1 MEAGDGVSKK
11 DQQDPQDR
19 AARLEAEL
27 RASDREFRETLPLEA
42 VSAAAR
48 EPGLG
53 LARTVERI
61 MTGYRDRPAVAQRRT
76 ELVRDPETGR
86 STAHVRHDFVVRTY
100 GEVWDRVRAVAAT
113 WSAHGIGPGD
123 FIATTG
129 FTSAEYLTLDLATSY
144 LGAVAVP
151 LQPSASVPQLQ
162 AIVEETAPK
171 VLATSPAYLG
181 KAVELALAA
190 TSTPRIL
197 VFDSNPDLDED
208 REALA
213 EAAQRLTATGQHIDT
228 VDEIVS
234 AAADLPPAPLFDPAP
249 GEDPLSL
256 LVYTSGS
263 TGTPKGA
270 MYHDRIVRGFWT
282 GEAMGSRDIASITVN
297 YMPMSH
303 VMGRASIIGAF
314 GRGGLN
320 YFTARA
326 DLSTLF
332 EDIALARPTELAAVP
347 RIFDM
352 LFQMY
357 QSELHSRSAEFDDR
371 EQLDAAVLAD
381 LRDRVLGGRVLHGL
395 VGSAPIS
402 AEMKAFAQLCLA
414 APLQEGYGSTE
425 SGIVIMDDKVIR
437 PPVVDYKLVDVPELG
452 YFATDRPHPRGEL
465 LLKTENIF
473 PGYYNRPD
481 VTAAAFDEDGFYKT
495 GDIMAEIGPD
505 ELRYVDRRNNVQ
517 KLSQGEFVA
526 LSKVESVFSANPSIR
541 QIYPYGNSERP
552 YLLAVI
558 VPTEHALEQAGSAEA
573 LKPLLVQAL
582 QQTAKDAG
590 LEPYEIPRDFLI
602 ETEPFSMA
610 NGLLSDVRKL
620 LRPRLRERYGD
631 RLEQLYTELADGA
644 AEELRALRAEG
655 RNQPILP
662 TVARAARAL
671 LGCSDAET
679 RPDSHFTD
687 LGGDSLSAL
696 SFSNLL
702 RDIFEIEVPVSVV
715 ISPANDLH
723 AIADYIAAQLNQ
735 TDTVPSFSS
744 VHGVGATEIGA
755 SDLRLDKFIDHD
767 ILAAA
772 EQLPA
777 PEHTEPRTV
786 FLTGATGYLGRFMC
800 LDWLER
806 LAERGG
812 KLICVVR
819 GTDDAAARRRLDD
832 TFDSGDAELLAHY
845 RKLAEEHLEVLAGDL
860 GAPRLG
866 LDEDTWN
873 RLTEQVDVVMHPGA
887 LVNHVLPYDQLF
899 GPNVFGTAELIRL
912 AITTRLKPFTNISTI
927 GVADQM
933 VPGTFDEITDIRELS
948 AVRRVHDG
956 YANGYAM
963 SKWAGEVLLREAH
976 DAFGLPV
983 TVFRSDMILA
993 HSTYTGQ
1000 LNVPDMFTR
1009 LMLTLVATGLAPKS
1023 FYTLQEDGT
1032 RPRAH
1037 YDGLP
1042 VDFSAEAVDILG
1054 GQHGDGYRTYHLFN
1068 PHDDGISL
1076 DTYVDWL
1083 IDAGYAITR
1092 VDDYADWLARFET
1105 AIKALPEKQ
1114 RRHSLLPLLH
1124 SYAEPDNPVSGG
1136 IAPTDEFRRAVAEAG
1151 VGGRHEIPQVTPGL
1165 IVKYIDDLAQLDLL

>member
-1 MEAGDGVSKK
+1 M
-11 DQQDPQDR
+11 
-19 AARLEAEL
+19 EAEL
-27 RASDREFRETLPLEA
+27 RTSDREFRETLPLDA
-42 VSAAAR
+42 VSESAR

-53 LARTVERI
+53 TARTAERI

-76 ELVRDPETGR
+76 ELVRHPETGR
-86 STAHVRHDFVVRTY
+86 TTAHLLPEFTTRTY
-100 GEVWDRVRAVAAT
+100 GEVWDRARLVAT
-113 WSAHGIGPGD
+113 GWSARGVRPGD
-123 FIATTG
+123 FVATIG
-129 FTSAEYLTLDLATSY
+129 FTSAEYVTLDLAIVC

-151 LQPSASVPQLQ
+151 LQPSASAPQLQ
-162 AIVEETAPK
+162 AIIDETGPK
-171 VLATSPAYLG
+171 VLATGPAYLG

-190 TSTPRIL
+190 KSSPRIL
-197 VFDSNPDLDED
+197 VFDSDPDLDED

-213 EAAQRLTATGQHIDT
+213 DAARQLTAAGQHIET

-234 AAADLPPAPLFDPAP
+234 AATDLPPAPLFSPEP

-256 LVYTSGS
+256 LIYTSGS

-270 MYHDRIVRGFWT
+270 MYHDHSVRGFWT
-282 GEAMGSRDIASITVN
+282 GEAMGSRDIPAITIN

-303 VMGRASIIGAF
+303 LMGRASFLGTF
-314 GRGGLN
+314 SRGGLN

-357 QSELHSRSAEFDDR
+357 QSELHSRSGEFDDR
-371 EQLDAAVLAD
+371 RQLEAAVQAD
-381 LRDRVLGGRVLHGL
+381 LRERVLGGRVLHGL

-402 AEMKAFAQLCLA
+402 AEMKAFARACLA
-414 APLQEGYGSTE
+414 VPLQEGYGSTE
-425 SGIVIMDDKVIR
+425 SGVVIMDDTVMR
-437 PPVVDYKLVDVPELG
+437 PPVIEYKLLDVPELG

-465 LLKTENIF
+465 LLKTESIF

-481 VTAAAFDEDGFYKT
+481 VTAATFDADGFYKT

-505 ELRYVDRRNNVQ
+505 QLRYVDRRNNVQ

-526 LSKVESVFSANPSIR
+526 LSKVEAVFTGNPAIR
-541 QIYPYGNSERP
+541 QIYPYGNAERP

-558 VPTEHALEQAGSAEA
+558 VPTERAVEQADNADA
-573 LKPLLVQAL
+573 LKSLLVQAL
-582 QQTAKDAG
+582 HRTAKDAG

-631 RLEQLYTELADGA
+631 RLEQLYSDLAHGE
-644 AEELRALRAEG
+644 AEELQVLRADG
-655 RNQPILP
+655 RNRPALE
-662 TVARAARAL
+662 TVARAARAM
-671 LGCSDAET
+671 LGSSDAQT
-679 RPDSHFTD
+679 RPDVHFTD

-702 RDIFEIEVPVSVV
+702 KDIFEIEVPVSVV
-715 ISPANDLH
+715 ISPANDLR
-723 AIADYIAAQLNQ
+723 AIADYVAAQLNN
-735 TDTVPSFSS
+735 TGDMPTFSL
-744 VHGVGATEIGA
+744 VHGAGATEITAG
-755 SDLRLDKFIDHD
+755 DLRLDTFIDRD

-812 KLICVVR
+812 TLICVVR

-832 TFDSGDAELLAHY
+832 TFDSGDAALLEHY
-845 RKLAEEHLEVLAGDL
+845 RKLAEDHLEVLAGDL

-873 RLTEQVDVVMHPGA
+873 RLARDVDVVMHPGA
-887 LVNHVLPYDQLF
+887 LVNHILPYDQLF

-933 VPGTFDEITDIRELS
+933 SPGTFDETPDIRELS
-948 AVRRVHDG
+948 PVRRIHDG

-963 SKWAGEVLLREAH
+963 SKWAGEVLLREAY
-976 DAFGLPV
+976 DALGLPV

-1009 LMLTLVATGLAPKS
+1009 LMLTLVATGLAPGS
-1023 FYTLQEDGT
+1023 FYTPRQDGS
-1032 RPRAH
+1032 RAVAH

-1042 VDFSAEAVDILG
+1042 VDFSAEAVNTIG
-1054 GQHGDGYRTYHLFN
+1054 TRHQEGYRTYHLIN
-1068 PHDDGISL
+1068 PHEDGVSL

-1083 IDAGYAITR
+1083 TEAGYAITR
-1092 VDDYADWLARFET
+1092 VDDYADWLTRFEA

-1114 RRHSLLPLLH
+1114 RKHSLLPLLH
-1124 SYAEPDNPVSGG
+1124 SFDKPDHPVNGGVAPAEQ
-1136 IAPTDEFRRAVAEAG
+1136 FRLAVQEAG
-1151 VGGRHEIPQVTPGL
+1151 IGGRRDIPQVSPGL
-1165 IVKYIDDLAQLDLL
+1165 IVKYINDLEQLDLL

>member
-1 MEAGDGVSKK
+1 MSKK

-27 RASDREFRETLPLEA
+27 RASDREFREALPLDA
-42 VSAAAR
+42 VTAAAR

-53 LARTVERI
+53 LARTIERI
-61 MTGYRDRPAVAQRRT
+61 MTGYSDRPAVAQRRT

-86 STAHVRHDFVVRTY
+86 ATTRLLPEFTTRTY
-100 GEVWDRVRAVAAT
+100 GEVWDRARAVAT
-113 WSAHGIGPGD
+113 GWSAQGIRPGE
-123 FIATTG
+123 FIATIG
-129 FTSAEYLTLDLATSY
+129 FTSAEYLTLDLATTY

-151 LQPSASVPQLQ
+151 LQPSSVVPQLQ
-162 AIVEETAPK
+162 AIVDETAPK
-171 VLATSPAYLG
+171 VLATSLAYLD
-181 KAVELALAA
+181 KALELALASPA
-190 TSTPRIL
+190 KPRVL
-197 VFDSNPDLDED
+197 VFDVDPEVDDD

-213 EAAQRLTATGQHIDT
+213 AATERLTATGQSIDT
-228 VDEIVS
+228 VNEIAT
-234 AAADLPPAPLFDPAP
+234 AATDLPTVPLFDPEP
-249 GEDPLSL
+249 GESPLTL
-256 LVYTSGS
+256 LIYTSGS
-263 TGTPKGA
+263 TGAPKGA
-270 MYHDRIVRGFWT
+270 MYQEHLVRGHWT
-282 GEAMGSRDIASITVN
+282 GEAMGTREFPSITVN

-303 VMGRASIIGAF
+303 LMGRASIMGAF
-314 GRGGLN
+314 SRGGIN

-357 QSELHSRSAEFDDR
+357 QSELHTRSGEFDDS
-371 EQLDAAVLAD
+371 EQLDAAVKAD

-402 AEMKAFAQLCLA
+402 AELKAFAQSCLA
-414 APLQEGYGSTE
+414 VPLVEGYGSTE
-425 SGIVIMDDKVIR
+425 SGIVVMDDKVIR
-437 PPVVDYKLVDVPELG
+437 PPVIDYKLADVPELG
-452 YFATDRPHPRGEL
+452 YFNTDRPYPRGEL
-465 LLKTENIF
+465 LIKTENIF

-481 VTAAAFDEDGFYKT
+481 VTASMFDADGYYMT
-495 GDIMAEIGPD
+495 GDIMAETGPD

-526 LSKVESVFSANPSIR
+526 LSKVESVFNTNPSIQ

-558 VPTEHALEQAGSAEA
+558 VPTEQALEDAGSVEALEPILAEA
-573 LKPLLVQAL
+573 LQR
-582 QQTAKDAG
+582 TAKEAG

-610 NGLLSDVRKL
+610 NGLLSDIRKL

-631 RLEQLYTELADGA
+631 RLEQLYTELAQSEA
-644 AEELRALRAEG
+644 AELQALRTNG
-655 RNQPILP
+655 RDQPIFE
-662 TVARAARAL
+662 TVARATRAM

-679 RPDSHFTD
+679 RPDAHFTD

-702 RDIFEIEVPVSVV
+702 GEIFEVEVPVSVA
-715 ISPANDLH
+715 ISPANDLR
-723 AIADYIAAQLNQ
+723 AIADYIAAQLDQ
-735 TDTVPSFSS
+735 TGNLPTFSS
-744 VHGVGATEIGA
+744 VHGVGATEIKA
-755 SDLRLDKFIDHD
+755 SDLRLDKFIDRD

-777 PEHTEPRTV
+777 PQHTEPRTV

-800 LDWLER
+800 IDWLER
-806 LAERGG
+806 LSERGG
-812 KLICVVR
+812 KLICIVR
-819 GTDDAAARRRLDD
+819 GSDDAAARKRLDD
-832 TFDSGDAELLAHY
+832 TFDTGDAELLAHY
-845 RKLAEEHLEVLAGDL
+845 RKLAEKHLEVLAGDL

-866 LDEDTWN
+866 LDEGTWN
-873 RLTEQVDVVMHPGA
+873 RLTAEVDVVMHPGA
-887 LVNHVLPYDQLF
+887 LVNHVLPYDQMF

-912 AITTRLKPFTNISTI
+912 AITTRLKSFTNVSTL

-933 VPGTFDEITDIRELS
+933 APGTFDETTDIRKLS
-948 AVRRVHDG
+948 SVRRVHDG

-1042 VDFSAEAVDILG
+1042 VDFSAEAVDTLG
-1054 GQHGDGYRTYHLFN
+1054 VQHPDGYRTYHLFN

-1083 IDAGYAITR
+1083 IDAGYAIKR
-1092 VDDYADWLARFET
+1092 VDDYADWLSRFET

-1124 SYAEPDNPVSGG
+1124 SYEKPQAPVSGEV
-1136 IAPTDEFRRAVAEAG
+1136 APTDEFRRAVAETG

-1165 IVKYIDDLAQLDLL
+1165 IVKYIDDLHQLDLL

>member
-1 MEAGDGVSKK
+1 MNTKEPEDT
-11 DQQDPQDR
+11 QQR

-27 RASDREFRETLPLEA
+27 RASDREFQGALPIDT

-86 STAHVRHDFVVRTY
+86 NTVHLLQDFTTRTY
-100 GEVWDRVRAVAAT
+100 GEVWERARAVAT
-113 WSAHGIGPGD
+113 GWSAQGIRPAD
-123 FIATTG
+123 FIATIG
-129 FTSAEYLTLDLATSY
+129 FTSAEYLTLDLATTC
-144 LGAVAVP
+144 LGAVSVP
-151 LQPSASVPQLQ
+151 LQHSASVSQLQ
-162 AIVEETAPK
+162 AIVDETGPN
-171 VLATSPAYLG
+171 VIATSPAYLG
-181 KAVELALAA
+181 KAIELALAA
-190 TSTPRIL
+190 KSKPRIL
-197 VFDSNPDLDED
+197 VFDSDPDFDED

-213 EAAQRLTATGQHIDT
+213 TAARRLAGTGQGIDT
-228 VDEIVS
+228 VEEI
-234 AAADLPPAPLFDPAP
+234 ATTGAGLPTAPLFTPEP
-249 GEDPLSL
+249 GESPLTL
-256 LVYTSGS
+256 LIYTSGS
-263 TGTPKGA
+263 TGTPKGV
-270 MYHDRIVRGFWT
+270 MYRDHMVRRIWT
-282 GEAMGSRDIASITVN
+282 GEAMANRNSSAITIN

-303 VMGRASIIGAF
+303 MMGRASLLGTLS
-314 GRGGLN
+314 RGGLN

-347 RIFDM
+347 RVFDM

-357 QSELHSRSAEFDDR
+357 QSELHTRGAEFDDH
-371 EQLDAAVLAD
+371 EQLDAAVKAD
-381 LRDRVLGGRVLHGL
+381 LRERVLGGRVLHGR

-402 AEMKAFAQLCLA
+402 AEMKTFAQSCLGV
-414 APLQEGYGSTE
+414 PLQEGYGSTE
-425 SGIVIMDDKVIR
+425 SGSVLVDDKLDR
-437 PPVVDYKLVDVPELG
+437 PPVLDYKLVDVPELG

-465 LLKTENIF
+465 LIKTENIF

-481 VTAAAFDEDGFYKT
+481 VTASMFDDDGFYKT
-495 GDIMAEIGPD
+495 GDIMAETGPE

-526 LSKVESVFSANPSIR
+526 LSKVESVFTANPSIR

-558 VPTEHALEQAGSAEA
+558 VPTEHALEQAGSVDA
-573 LKPLLVQAL
+573 LKPRLIEAL
-582 QQTAKDAG
+582 QQTAKDAE

-610 NGLLSDVRKL
+610 NGLLSDIRKL

-631 RLEQLYTELADGA
+631 RLEQLYTELAHSE
-644 AEELRALRAEG
+644 AEELRTLRADG
-655 RNQPILP
+655 RNQPIFE
-662 TVARAARAL
+662 TIARAARAM
-671 LGCSDAET
+671 LGCSDSET
-679 RPDSHFTD
+679 GPDAHFID

-702 RDIFEIEVPVSVV
+702 KDIFEVEVPVSVV
-715 ISPANDLH
+715 ISPANDLR
-723 AIADYIAAQLNQ
+723 AIVDHVAAQL
-735 TDTVPSFSS
+735 TYADTLPTFAS
-744 VHGVGATEIGA
+744 VHGADAIEIRA
-755 SDLRLDKFIDHD
+755 SDLRLDRFIEHD
-767 ILAAA
+767 TLTAA
-772 EQLPA
+772 EQLPPPA
-777 PEHTEPRTV
+777 HAEPRTV

-806 LAERGG
+806 LAEHGG
-812 KLICVVR
+812 KLVCVVR

-832 TFDSGDAELLAHY
+832 TFDTGDAELLDHY
-845 RKLAEEHLEVLAGDL
+845 RKLADRHLEVLAGDL
-860 GAPRLG
+860 AAPRLG
-866 LDEDTWN
+866 LDERTWN
-873 RLTEQVDVVMHPGA
+873 RLAEEVDVVMHPGA

-933 VPGTFDEITDIRELS
+933 EPGRFDETPDIREMS
-948 AVRRVHDG
+948 AVRHIHDG

-976 DAFGLPV
+976 DALGLPV
-983 TVFRSDMILA
+983 TVFRSDMILT

-1000 LNVPDMFTR
+1000 LNVPDIFTR
-1009 LMLTLVATGLAPKS
+1009 LMLSLVATGLAPKS
-1023 FYTLQEDGT
+1023 FYSLQEDGS

-1042 VDFSAEAVDILG
+1042 VDFSAQAVDTLG
-1054 GQHGDGYRTYHLFN
+1054 IQHRDGYRTYHLIN
-1068 PHDDGISL
+1068 PHDDSISL
-1076 DTYVDWL
+1076 DTFVDWL
-1083 IDAGYAITR
+1083 IDAGYDIKR
-1092 VDDYADWLARFET
+1092 VDDYGDWLARFET

-1124 SYAEPDNPVSGG
+1124 SYEKPQNPVNGG
-1136 IAPTDEFRRAVAEAG
+1136 VAPAEKFRLAVSETG
-1151 VGGRHEIPQVTPGL
+1151 VGDRHDIPQISPGL
-1165 IVKYIDDLAQLDLL
+1165 IVKYINDLNQLDLL